1 MASLLTR
8 AFRCLLLFF
17 ICVLASTES
26 YADGSPPS
34 APRLDLR
41 LLLAQ
46 APAVSPPRRATSCP
60 LAPSRV
66 LRATP
71 ECGSNEKGEPRLGL
85 FQCGLKLDAQRGTC
99 EEDCRF
105 VVCRAAEP
113 ASVRPR
119 G

>member
-1 MASLLTR
+1 MASLPIR
-8 AFRCLLLFF
+8 VLLSFLFSSVF
-17 ICVLASTES
+17 VFASAQS
-26 YADGSPPS
+26 YAEDSPPS

-46 APAVSPPRRATSCP
+46 APAVGAPQRATSCP
-60 LAPSRV
+60 LTPSRV

-71 ECGSNEKGEPRLGL
+71 ECGANEKGEPRLGV